1 MELQIEIERFAERN
15 IQNWTENYN
24 ECNRELLRIQ
34 WRSYKKTI
42 EKCRE
47 CWRQI

>member
-24 ECNRELLRIQ
+24 ECNRDRELLRIQ

-47 CWRQI
+47 C